1 LIERGTMN
9 ELLTIFKALSDETRL
24 RIIKLLEKGEL
35 CVCDITAALDMVQ
48 PKVSFH
54 LNALK
59 EAGLIKDRKAGR
71 WIHYS
76 LENSDMRKRFLLLTV
91 MEGVSADAVRD
102 DRKRLDVFM
111 GKKKANGNVV
121 PIAGKKKQRCGV

>member
-1 LIERGTMN
+1 MN

-54 LNALK
+54 LNTLR
-59 EAGLIKDRKAGR
+59 EAGLIKDRKEGR

-76 LENSDMRKRFLLLTV
+76 LENSDMRTRFLLLTV
-91 MEGVSADAVRD
+91 MEGVSAEAFQD
-102 DRKRLDVFM
+102 DRKRLKVFL
-111 GKKKANGNVV
+111 GNKKANGNMT
-121 PIAGKKKQRCGV
+121 PKAGKKKRCCGA